1 MREFLASGMCCLM
14 IVHLKVVLYG
24 NSFFFHLE
32 VKLHSRPLYLC
43 CLLSWAGNAVCL
55 ASVTWRNGLGLRF
68 GFGVVHFPS
77 RINST
82 RFHHK
87 KIDVSVVQIKGIQ
100 NPFLTSLL
108 LFSFLFGFHLWKLK
122 WFSRLSSWYFDR
134 MTNVLERQVS
144 FEGWKMNSTRLFF
157 KHFNG
162 KLVRMIDVTVK
173 K

>member
-24 NSFFFHLE
+24 NSFFHLE

-43 CLLSWAGNAVCL
+43 CLLSWGAGNAVCL

-100 NPFLTSLL
+100 NPFLSSLL

-134 MTNVLERQVS
+134 MTNVPERQVS